1 MALTGFEITTER
13 EIKRI
18 NFQIQQTA
26 KIFGKQSSQ
35 YAYYES
41 MLTKLEGGKFAR
53 YNKQGVVQIS
63 RTKTAVSQLTEKGA
77 TGQKALTKL
86 SKQKTVKEQ
95 LQRAQQRYT
104 KRTGVS
110 PKTAKE
116 KQAAQY
122 EQIAYEKNLQDEL
135 NSTLRE
141 YYKHL
146 SEKGQGLTETQ
157 IQLRSI
163 SKGKRTKNEDLQ
175 TMINIAKEA
184 IQKED
189 YEITNNYLGGV

>member
-1 MALTGFEITTER
+1 MPLTGFEISTER

-18 NFQIQQTA
+18 NEQIKQTA

-35 YAYYES
+35 YSYYES
-41 MLTKLEGGKFAR
+41 MLTKLDGGKFAR
-53 YNKQGVVQIS
+53 FNKQGVVQIS
-63 RTKTAVSQLTEKGA
+63 RTKTAVSQLTEKG
-77 TGQKALTKL
+77 TTEQRALTKL

-95 LQRAQQRYT
+95 LQKAQERYT
-104 KRTGVS
+104 KRTGVTL
-110 PKTAKE
+110 KTAKE
-116 KQAAQY
+116 KKAAQY
-122 EQIAYEKNLQDEL
+122 EQIAYEKNIQEEL
-135 NSTLRE
+135 DSTLKE

-146 SEKGQGLTETQ
+146 SENGQGLTETQ

-184 IQKED
+184 IKQED